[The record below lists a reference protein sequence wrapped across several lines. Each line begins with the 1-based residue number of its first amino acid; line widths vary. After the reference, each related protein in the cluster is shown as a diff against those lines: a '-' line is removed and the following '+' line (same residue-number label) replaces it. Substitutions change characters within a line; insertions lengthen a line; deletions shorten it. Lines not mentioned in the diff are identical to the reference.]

1 VGNKI
6 WNYALCTDSTL
17 LKILNIF
24 TNTTFPKDSRTLLQ
38 TPRKTDIIKMD
49 DGQYCH
55 FDIVD
60 IVKKMIIERRKNNM
74 NITILDLIINIDG
87 MSISRSSNGCFWP
100 ILVSENLCDKVYVA
114 GLYYGYTKPKDPN
127 KFLRRFVS
135 DIKLLVTAGFIDK
148 EITIKV
154 NLSALICDAPAK
166 SFVLGVKS
174 HTGFFSCTKCTIR
187 GEWDGCVYF
196 PEINENIPL
205 RTDLEMAN
213 NEYIG
218 EYQQGVCLLKEIDNF
233 GLVSCVPL
241 DYMHLVCLGMRK
253 LISLWLKHVFSR
265 RIAKTFCKQV
275 SRLLKNVRST
285 VLSEFNRRPRSL
297 EDYKQW
303 KATEFRTF
311 LLYLGPV
318 VLKNILDIDMY
329 NNFLTLHVT
338 ISILLNQAFCK
349 DDCYLDYAENLLKH
363 FVHSFVKLY
372 GKTYASHNI
381 HNLLHLVAD
390 VRKFGILEN
399 FSAFRFE
406 NYMSTIKKLL
416 RKGDKPLQQLSRRF
430 GEIENVNEKFEKARG
445 SELCLEKE
453 HFDGP
458 MHQNDNIKGQ
468 YKILRNSLYMIRC
481 TDKRN
486 NCCVLKNGEYIEVE
500 NIIQRKDEIFVIGK
514 RLLIV
519 QDLYD
524 VPLKSSL
531 LQINIVNKN
540 YENQTLNAWSIN
552 NVAAKAWKIPY
563 GKQFVV
569 YPLIHT
575 YKN

>member
-1 VGNKI
+1 
-6 WNYALCTDSTL
+6 
-17 LKILNIF
+17 
-24 TNTTFPKDSRTLLQ
+24 
-38 TPRKTDIIKMD
+38 
-49 DGQYCH
+49 
-55 FDIVD
+55 
-60 IVKKMIIERRKNNM
+60 
-74 NITILDLIINIDG
+74 
-87 MSISRSSNGCFWP
+87 
-100 ILVSENLCDKVYVA
+100 
-114 GLYYGYTKPKDPN
+114 
-127 KFLRRFVS
+127 
-135 DIKLLVTAGFIDK
+135 
-148 EITIKV
+148 
-154 NLSALICDAPAK
+154 
-166 SFVLGVKS
+166 
-174 HTGFFSCTKCTIR
+174 
-187 GEWDGCVYF
+187 
-196 PEINENIPL
+196 
-205 RTDLEMAN
+205 
-213 NEYIG
+213 
-218 EYQQGVCLLKEIDNF
+218 
-233 GLVSCVPL
+233 
-241 DYMHLVCLGMRK
+241 
-253 LISLWLKHVFSR
+253 
-265 RIAKTFCKQV
+265 
-275 SRLLKNVRST
+275 
-285 VLSEFNRRPRSL
+285 
-297 EDYKQW
+297 
-303 KATEFRTF
+303 
-311 LLYLGPV
+311 
-318 VLKNILDIDMY
+318 MY
-329 NNFLTLHVT
+329 NNFLTLHVA

-372 GKTYASHNI
+372 GKAYASHNI

-430 GEIENVNEKFEKARG
+430 GEIENVNEKFEKTRD

-481 TDKRN
+481 ADKRN

-540 YENQTLNAWSIN
+540 YENQTLNAWNIN

-569 YPLIHT
+569 CPLIHT